1 MKDCG
6 VSTDCNINFLMPI
19 TGTKNML
26 LEGNVRI
33 IISVTKNIGEELIV
47 YQMDTLGEG
56 EKLSVMVPS
65 RIE

>member
-1 MKDCG
+1 
-6 VSTDCNINFLMPI
+6 MPI